1 MALRAHC
8 RLLALLSP
16 FLLAVSAMSQAGPLP
31 AAKGGI
37 GQSGFT
43 WTETFEGSDNSDGF
57 ITNLDSTV
65 PYVFG
70 KHFAV
75 DMGVPYLFIQPATS
89 KTGTTSTAGLGN
101 PYLGLRYSARG
112 PALDFS
118 TSLNGS
124 VPTASTMKGLSTGH
138 VTIDW
143 SNHVAH
149 EFDLLTPFLDLG
161 LGNTIPDTRFLHHPY
176 LSYGDV
182 AHFEGGSEVDLGHRL
197 SVIASGY

>member
-1 MALRAHC
+1 M
-8 RLLALLSP
+8 
-16 FLLAVSAMSQAGPLP
+16 
-31 AAKGGI
+31 
-37 GQSGFT
+37 
-43 WTETFEGSDNSDGF
+43 
-57 ITNLDSTV
+57 
-65 PYVFG
+65 
-70 KHFAV
+70 
-75 DMGVPYLFIQPATS
+75 
-89 KTGTTSTAGLGN
+89 
-101 PYLGLRYSARG
+101 GLRYSARG

-149 EFDLLTPFLDLG
+149 EFDLFTPFLDLG
-161 LGNTIPDTRFLHHPY
+161 LGNRIPDTRFLHHPY

-182 AHFEGGSEVDLGHRL
+182 AHFEGDSEVDLGHRL

>member
-1 MALRAHC
+1 LELRAHG

-89 KTGTTSTAGLGN
+89 KTGTTSTAGLGTRTWASAIL
-101 PYLGLRYSARG
+101 PEGPRLTSAR
-112 PALDFS
+112 A
-118 TSLNGS
+118 
-124 VPTASTMKGLSTGH
+124 
-138 VTIDW
+138 
-143 SNHVAH
+143 
-149 EFDLLTPFLDLG
+149 
-161 LGNTIPDTRFLHHPY
+161 
-176 LSYGDV
+176 
-182 AHFEGGSEVDLGHRL
+182 
-197 SVIASGY
+197 